1 MAVTLTEILGTDS
14 ISGSRIVINDNF
26 AILRD
31 EINAI
36 EVYLDPDAGTL
47 DGLNSIQTLELH
59 VGPVGNFNLDIT
71 TSTFNINTSVTVTQ
85 PSSLFQINGL
95 FAHNSFFIIDEG
107 TWLNPLDP
115 ISTNG
120 AGTYSIKHSS
130 TGDLTIEVLE
140 ANPGQDLTFSVE
152 QKGAGSIFIKA
163 GLGAIFVLNTVDSK
177 IDLTEV
183 GSTVTIRFVIDS
195 SNNGAFYIVGGHN
208 YTTTL

>member
-36 EVYLDPDAGTL
+36 ETYLDPDAGTL

-59 VGPVGNFNLDIT
+59 VGPVGNYNLDIT
-71 TSTFNINTSVTVTQ
+71 SSTFNINTSVTLTQ

-95 FAHNSFFIIDEG
+95 FAHNSFALIDEN

-120 AGTYSIKHSS
+120 AGTYSIKHVS

-140 ANPGQDLTFSVE
+140 AHPGQDLTFSVE

-163 GLGAIFVLNTVDSK
+163 GLGAIFVLNSVDSK
-177 IDLTEV
+177 IDLSDV

>member
-36 EVYLDPDAGTL
+36 ETYLDPDAGTL

-59 VGPVGNFNLDIT
+59 VGPVGNYNLDIT
-71 TSTFNINTSVTVTQ
+71 SSTFNINTSVTVTQ
-85 PSSLFQINGL
+85 PSSLFSINGL
-95 FAHNSFFIIDEG
+95 FAHNSFMLIDEG
-107 TWLNPLDP
+107 SWVNPLDP

-120 AGTYSIKHSS
+120 AGTYTIKHSS
-130 TGDLTIEVLE
+130 TGDIVVEVQE
-140 ANPGQDLTFSVE
+140 AHPGQDLTFAVE
-152 QKGAGSIFIKA
+152 QKGGGNVIIQAA
-163 GLGAIFVLNTVDSK
+163 LGAIFVIDSINDKIYLND
-177 IDLTEV
+177 V

-208 YTTTL
+208 FTPGT

>member
-1 MAVTLTEILGTDS
+1 MAVTLTELLGTDS

-26 AILRD
+26 TILRD

-59 VGPVGNFNLDIT
+59 IGPVGNYNLDIT
-71 TSTFNINTSVTVTQ
+71 NSSFNINTSVTLTQ
-85 PSSLFQINGL
+85 PSSLLQLNGL
-95 FAHNSFFIIDEG
+95 FAHNSFALIDEV
-107 TWLNPLDP
+107 TWSNPLDP
-115 ISTNG
+115 ISTQG

-140 ANPGQDLTFSVE
+140 AHPGQDLTFSVE

-163 GLGAIFVLNTVDSK
+163 GLGAIFVLNSIDSK
-177 IDLTEV
+177 IDLSDV
-183 GSTVTIRFVIDS
+183 GSTVTIRFIIDS

-208 YTTTL
+208 YTTAL